1 MNAHKTCVYQLNQNY
16 PRPPHGRVY
25 LLLGALSVE
34 VLLAFTVGLAVLCGA
49 LPYTAAVATT
59 VATVVGGALW
69 VVMALDCRKRGL
81 WISVIAECTGRAASK
96 PPHTRPKSSTNQ
108 PQRESIT
115 EAHCYVG

>member
-59 VATVVGGALW
+59 VATVVGGSSLGGDGAGLSQKGA
-69 VVMALDCRKRGL
+69 MDICHCR
-81 WISVIAECTGRAASK
+81 V
-96 PPHTRPKSSTNQ
+96 HRPCCKQAPSHKTQ
-108 PQRESIT
+108 EL
-115 EAHCYVG
+115 H